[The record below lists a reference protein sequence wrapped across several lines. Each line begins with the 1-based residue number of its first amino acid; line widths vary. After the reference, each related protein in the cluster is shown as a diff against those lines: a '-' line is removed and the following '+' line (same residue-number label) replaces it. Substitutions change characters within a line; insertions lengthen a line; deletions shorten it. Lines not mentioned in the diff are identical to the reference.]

1 MLHFRSREVWYHHVT
16 FARFRPHMHAS
27 CRFRAAGANVFAR
40 VSLAG
45 ISGAEDVGIC
55 AKVRPYDPFGLPCHV
70 TSCFGEGADDMRL
83 LDGWG
88 LLHALQLLQHVRPG
102 LPNFCCTIFL
112 GCFACFVLLCFVF
125 FMLLIFKLLSLPPS
139 LRRGDA

>member
-1 MLHFRSREVWYHHVT
+1 
-16 FARFRPHMHAS
+16 
-27 CRFRAAGANVFAR
+27 
-40 VSLAG
+40 
-45 ISGAEDVGIC
+45 
-55 AKVRPYDPFGLPCHV
+55 
-70 TSCFGEGADDMRL
+70 MRL

-125 FMLLIFKLLSLPPS
+125 FMFLMFILPSLPPS
-139 LRRGDA
+139 LPPSWRRMMQRSDRAWGWSFSRASGSD

>member
-1 MLHFRSREVWYHHVT
+1 
-16 FARFRPHMHAS
+16 MHAS

-45 ISGAEDVGIC
+45 ISGAADVGVC
-55 AKVRPYDPFGLPCHV
+55 AKVRPYGPFGLPCHV

-112 GCFACFVLLCFVF
+112 CCFACFVLMCFVF
-125 FMLLIFKLLSLPPS
+125 LYAFNIYIALPPSLPPS
-139 LRRGDA
+139 VVETHDALDGLFSRASGSG